1 MRKATG
7 QNSQGW
13 AESQDRVGIGDY
25 RLDRS
30 WPAVSKD
37 SCLMIII
44 RVILWNSTDVN
55 VWGTPAIERPLKR
68 HTMGG
73 FPHNLEVLHGQLT
86 RLSQVHWFKGLLCL
100 KSKWRMATLQAGWTK
115 WDYDPASRFQPQGR
129 PPPTAS
135 EENFYQVQSF
145 FHSPNPQKDHN
156 AFFSGFFRWLHF
168 VVFKKVSGFLR
179 LFSSSSHQPAT
190 HPLCK

>member
-1 MRKATG
+1 
-7 QNSQGW
+7 
-13 AESQDRVGIGDY
+13 
-25 RLDRS
+25 
-30 WPAVSKD
+30 
-37 SCLMIII
+37 MIII
-44 RVILWNSTDVN
+44 GVILWNSTDVN
-55 VWGTPAIERPLKR
+55 VWGIPAIERPLKR

-115 WDYDPASRFQPQGR
+115 WDYDPASRLQPQGR

-156 AFFSGFFRWLHF
+156 AFFQDFSDYFILLIRKFQVFSGCFLHRLTNQRPIPRASRAAHVQWTGF
-168 VVFKKVSGFLR
+168 PGKTLLFYNRLRSG
-179 LFSSSSHQPAT
+179 
-190 HPLCK
+190 